1 MTKSAPSPL
10 TTTIITASISIALTA
25 LTTYYMTKT
34 DEDNSPPKSPPKE
47 FQSSKYN
54 AELKVAYSLA
64 MQAGKNIYQHT
75 NTKGTCAK
83 STLDLSIHTHK
94 SNDLDFATNIDVLNE
109 ELIIQGIKSTFPDH
123 DIIGEESTGTGSIA
137 ALTDN
142 PTWIIDPIDG
152 TTNFAS
158 GFPLCCVSI
167 GFCDG
172 GIPVLGVVYCPNT
185 NEVYTAIKGH
195 GAYRNNIR
203 ISSRQ
208 TEENKTLSNSI
219 VCFELGYAKKTEY
232 INTMINAIQRLLT
245 HGVRAVKT
253 TGCGVL
259 DLCYVALGKMDVV
272 YTGLTEEGWKPWDYC
287 AGSVI
292 VSESGAV
299 MEALFGADGKHFDIY
314 SKNMICAVDS
324 DLLRECREVVLRDTG
339 L

>member
-1 MTKSAPSPL
+1 MTTKSSSL
-10 TTTIITASISIALTA
+10 TSTLLTASLSIALTA
-25 LTTYYMTKT
+25 LTSYYLTKK
-34 DEDNSPPKSPPKE
+34 DDPPKSPPNE
-47 FQSSKYN
+47 LQSSPYTT
-54 AELKVAYSLA
+54 ELKLAYTLA
-64 MQAGKNIYQHT
+64 LKAGKNIYQHT

-83 STLDLSIHTHK
+83 STLDLEMHTTK

-109 ELIIQGIKSTFPDH
+109 ELIIQGIQKAFPDH
-123 DIIGEESTGTGSIA
+123 EIIGEESTGMGSIA
-137 ALTDN
+137 PLTDR

-152 TTNFAS
+152 TTNFAA

-172 GIPVLGVVYCPNT
+172 GVPVLGVVYSPNT
-185 NEVYTAIKGH
+185 NEVFTAVKGH
-195 GAYRNNIR
+195 GAFRNNIR
-203 ISSRQ
+203 ISPRQ
-208 TEENKTLSNSI
+208 NEPKKTLSNSI
-219 VCFELGYAKKTEY
+219 ICFELGYAKKTEY
-232 INTMINAIQRLLT
+232 IHTMINAIQRLLI

-299 MEALFGADGKHFDIY
+299 MESLFGGEEGTFDIY
-314 SKNMICAVDS
+314 AKNMICAVNC
-324 DLLRECREVVLRDTG
+324 DLLRECRDVVLRDTG
-339 L
+339 LF